1 VGKAVDWYLKMLP
14 LAANL
19 AGGQQPAHAVPDP
32 DPKIE
37 VPEDS
42 MLVNQQEYQ
51 VIYPRLRKAKIFEIR
66 PTTYA
71 ALHHL
76 ADVYTTEELLH
87 ERWAPYP
94 QPDWNQTDQD
104 TYNYGMSLK
113 KGAGNVPFPDNLP
126 FEQTYFGYAE
136 PIRLTEAGEIARRI
150 NLDELA
156 QSMGASG
163 VRLIGQLVCTET
175 QRIWEFLAGED
186 RQGAAVGII
195 TTPVYKK
202 GLWVY
207 PMSLDAW
214 IMSGLVGVLNDPKM
228 TTEIHERPVSKK
240 KRRRVQKGGR
250 LKEVPKKYYV
260 VEISASLSK
269 TKSRKYLPLAVRQ
282 SSTVTVQWSH
292 RWDSRAHE
300 RLLVQRG
307 SYPLANEKAEDLA
320 TRDYKLYTGEL
331 DDWAKEKLKSRH
343 LPGPGPGEWV
353 ALKIV
358 KVKASV
364 KGPENM
370 PYVPALHRLKK
381 SPRAKAAMEA
391 IEDVA

>member
-1 VGKAVDWYLKMLP
+1 MGKAVDWYLKMMP
-14 LAANL
+14 LAADL
-19 AGGQQPAHAVPDP
+19 AEGKQPAHAVKDP
-32 DPKIE
+32 LIE
-37 VPEDS
+37 MPEDPL
-42 MLVNQQEYQ
+42 LVNQQEYQ
-51 VIYPRLRKAKIFEIR
+51 VLYPRLRKAKIFEIR

-87 ERWAPYP
+87 EKWASYP
-94 QPDWNQTDQD
+94 QPSWNQTDQD

-136 PIRLTEAGEIARRI
+136 PIRLTEAGEISRRI
-150 NLDELA
+150 NLDDLA

-175 QRIWEFLAGED
+175 QRIWEFIAGVND
-186 RQGAAVGII
+186 QGIAVGILTI
-195 TTPVYKK
+195 PVYKK

-214 IMSGLVGVLNDPKM
+214 IVSGLVGVLNDPKM

-240 KRRRVQKGGR
+240 KWRRAQRGG
-250 LKEVPKKYYV
+250 LKDVPKKYYV
-260 VEISASLSK
+260 VEVSASLSK
-269 TKSRKYLPLAVRQ
+269 TKSRKFLPSAVGQ
-282 SSTVTVQWSH
+282 SNVAAVQWAH

-307 SYPLANEKAEDLA
+307 SYPLENIQAEDLVA
-320 TRDYKLYTGEL
+320 REYRLYTGEL
-331 DDWAKEKLKSRH
+331 DDWAKEKLKSRQ

-353 ALKIV
+353 ALKII
-358 KVKASV
+358 KVKASI
-364 KGPENM
+364 KGPEDM